1 MPRTPLGR
9 AKRAVVVSVRLTE
22 DEARELAELYGS
34 KEKGLY
40 ALYVQWKEK
49 RDAGKRAQ
57 N

>member
-40 ALYVQWKEK
+40 ALYVEWKEK
-49 RDAGKRAQ
+49 RDPVG
-57 N
+57 